1 MVSEDSAV
9 RGMCGKEICE
19 ILFEVSDL
27 YFLYSPEGPDRVKE
41 VVSIYNIGRK
51 NGKTEC
57 HRLTGES
64 LILSLYCKSGRI
76 MNCQLRH
83 IPYSG
88 RKSKHFLRI
97 SEITFRRKYL
107 LRPFLSL
114 TRSAP
119 FLYLP
124 DAVFTFLS

>member
-41 VVSIYNIGRK
+41 VVSIYNI
-51 NGKTEC
+51 
-57 HRLTGES
+57 
-64 LILSLYCKSGRI
+64 GRI

>member
-64 LILSLYCKSGRI
+64 AHFIPILQI

>member
-27 YFLYSPEGPDRVKE
+27 CFLYSPEGTDRVKE
-41 VVSIYNIGRK
+41 VVSIYNMGRK

-64 LILSLYCKSGRI
+64 AHFIPILQIRQNHELSVA
-76 MNCQLRH
+76 
-83 IPYSG
+83 PY
-88 RKSKHFLRI
+88 
-97 SEITFRRKYL
+97 
-107 LRPFLSL
+107 P
-114 TRSAP
+114 
-119 FLYLP
+119 
-124 DAVFTFLS
+124 VFGA

>member
-51 NGKTEC
+51 NG

-64 LILSLYCKSGRI
+64 AHFIPILQIRQNHELSVA
-76 MNCQLRH
+76 
-83 IPYSG
+83 PY
-88 RKSKHFLRI
+88 
-97 SEITFRRKYL
+97 
-107 LRPFLSL
+107 P
-114 TRSAP
+114 
-119 FLYLP
+119 
-124 DAVFTFLS
+124 VFGA

>member
-9 RGMCGKEICE
+9 RGMCGKEICV

-27 YFLYSPEGPDRVKE
+27 YILYSPEGPDRVKE

-64 LILSLYCKSGRI
+64 AHFIPILQIRQNHELSVA
-76 MNCQLRH
+76 
-83 IPYSG
+83 PY
-88 RKSKHFLRI
+88 
-97 SEITFRRKYL
+97 
-107 LRPFLSL
+107 P
-114 TRSAP
+114 
-119 FLYLP
+119 
-124 DAVFTFLS
+124 VFGA

>member
-19 ILFEVSDL
+19 IFFEVSDL

-41 VVSIYNIGRK
+41 VVSIYNNGRK

-64 LILSLYCKSGRI
+64 AHFIPILQIRQNHELSVA
-76 MNCQLRH
+76 
-83 IPYSG
+83 PY
-88 RKSKHFLRI
+88 
-97 SEITFRRKYL
+97 
-107 LRPFLSL
+107 P
-114 TRSAP
+114 
-119 FLYLP
+119 
-124 DAVFTFLS
+124 VFGA

>member
-1 MVSEDSAV
+1 MVSEDSSV

-57 HRLTGES
+57 HRLTGEIAVNLQS
-64 LILSLYCKSGRI
+64 NKKTPNLI
-76 MNCQLRH
+76 
-83 IPYSG
+83 
-88 RKSKHFLRI
+88 F
-97 SEITFRRKYL
+97 
-107 LRPFLSL
+107 RPFNLFKYN
-114 TRSAP
+114 R
-119 FLYLP
+119 
-124 DAVFTFLS
+124 